1 MAGEAF
7 PLYHPLADAVEWEG
21 AEVLACESSDEL
33 SAVGLAIR
41 DDVGV
46 LRLLVAN
53 LTPAERDVVIGP
65 LHGEFALR
73 RLNEAT
79 ATVAASDPAAFRARS
94 ENVTVST
101 ELELRLA
108 PFEVARV
115 DCV

>member
-1 MAGEAF
+1 M
-7 PLYHPLADAVEWEG
+7 
-21 AEVLACESSDEL
+21 LACESSDEL

-46 LRLLVAN
+46 LRMLVAN
-53 LTPAERDVVIGP
+53 LTPAELDVVIGP

-101 ELELRLA
+101 ELELSLRRSRSPGWIASSTEPGFLL
-108 PFEVARV
+108 PSVCVAAII
-115 DCV
+115 